1 MNRQGPIKFTFSTL
15 LMSFTYSLKR
25 VTIRQKISSF
35 LYTKQFCLSFEY
47 TISAYS
53 VCTLISLME
62 TMVYQI
68 SFFHE
73 TFITF
78 QWSYLFFFV
87 FWLLFHIQPLCKPL
101 VIIQNLFLISSDSTI
116 QRKIYFTLL
125 AWLIQDL
132 NFFIIIQIKFVLK

>member
-35 LYTKQFCLSFEY
+35 LYTKQFCFSFEY

-78 QWSYLFFFV
+78 QWWYLFFFV